1 MARIVFKGILI
12 LIKLRESPI
21 FVQSMKQIIK
31 ILEAGKLL
39 LAPTDTIWGILCD
52 ATNPSAVEKVYDL
65 KKRPD
70 SKAMICMVA
79 DLEMLQKYIDDLP
92 KKIHHY
98 INDQRP
104 TTVIYKNPKG
114 IAQNAIA
121 QENTVGIRVVNHH
134 FCTPLIKAFGKPLIS
149 TSANISGA
157 SNPHKFSD
165 IDTQIISGVDHI
177 IELDKDKINP
187 KPSRIIKIESSG
199 DISLLRS

>member
-1 MARIVFKGILI
+1 M
-12 LIKLRESPI
+12 IKLRESAI
-21 FVQSMKQIIK
+21 FVPSMKQIIK

-52 ATNPSAVEKVYDL
+52 ATNPCAVDKVYDL
-65 KKRPD
+65 KKRAN

-79 DLEMLQKYIDDLP
+79 DLKMLQKYIEYLP
-92 KKIHHY
+92 KKLHHY
-98 INDQRP
+98 INDKRP
-104 TTVIYKNPKG
+104 TTVIYKDPKG

-121 QENTVGIRVVNHH
+121 QENTVAIRVVNHH

-165 IDTQIISGVDHI
+165 IDTEIINGVDHVI
-177 IELDKDKINP
+177 DLDKDKVNK
-187 KPSRIIKIESSG
+187 KPSRIIKIEPSG
-199 DISLLRS
+199 EISLLRP

>member
-1 MARIVFKGILI
+1 M
-12 LIKLRESPI
+12 IKLRESPI
-21 FVQSMKQIIK
+21 FVKSMKHIIK

-39 LAPTDTIWGILCD
+39 LAPTDTVWGILCD
-52 ATNPSAVEKVYDL
+52 ATNPNAVEKVYDL
-65 KKRPD
+65 KKRPKR
-70 SKAMICMVA
+70 KAMICMVA

-92 KKIHHY
+92 KKLHHY

-157 SNPHKFSD
+157 SNPRKFSD
-165 IDTQIISGVDHI
+165 IETQIISGVDHI

-199 DISLLRS
+199 EISLLRS